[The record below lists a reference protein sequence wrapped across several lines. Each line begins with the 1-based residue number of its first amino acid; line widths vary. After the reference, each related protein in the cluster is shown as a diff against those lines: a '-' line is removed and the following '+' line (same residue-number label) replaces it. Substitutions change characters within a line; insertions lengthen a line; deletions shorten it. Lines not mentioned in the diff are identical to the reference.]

1 MNRGSSGVLSGSSYK
16 KRGAGILCFFSE
28 NFFVLRFCLF
38 LERHALHGLYGLHQ
52 KCCILSQVLSYLAI
66 IRDFIV
72 IPSYILSYKLE
83 TPQLYGGAGIHFSG
97 KTLDFTTRAV
107 YWPLFWNRL
116 NIGAGLT
123 YHFLAYDT
131 IFFEQDMLAG
141 LFFRFKYRCFTA
153 SADMNYF
160 RKWTRIYA
168 VQKYIPWLTNN
179 SIAVNVQW
187 NWFLINHLD
196 LYFGISSYSPY
207 EYLLFFAPDFMT
219 GADWHFTHGI
229 TAGAEFTVRYIDM
242 MTLSAYL
249 DSVELRLFT
258 RWEFK

>member
-1 MNRGSSGVLSGSSYK
+1 MFFFRKFFCAALLSVFGTACFA
-16 KRGAGILCFFSE
+16 RIIWFTPEMLHTVAGAVVFGNNTGFYPY
-28 NFFVLRFCLF
+28 VDTA
-38 LERHALHGLYGLHQ
+38 HA
-52 KCCILSQVLSYLAI
+52 
-66 IRDFIV
+66 V

-123 YHFLAYDT
+123 YHFLAYDM